1 MEPYKNSLLSRFLCD
16 FTQIW
21 RLFRN
26 LFVLLGFCPSALA
39 SLLVLFRCQKEEIIF
54 HPLLQ
59 TSLFV
64 CLFVTKTQTERT
76 PELLTNNAKRKEKN
90 RKE

>member
-39 SLLVLFRCQKEEIIF
+39 SLLLFCCCQKDEIIF
-54 HPLLQ
+54 HLLQ
-59 TSLFV
+59 TV
-64 CLFVTKTQTERT
+64 ACLFVTKTERT
-76 PELLTNNAKRKEKN
+76 PELLTNAKREKENNK
-90 RKE
+90 KE

>member
-39 SLLVLFRCQKEEIIF
+39 SLLLFCCCQKDEIIF
-54 HPLLQ
+54 HLLQ
-59 TSLFV
+59 TVV
-64 CLFVTKTQTERT
+64 CLFVRYQ
-76 PELLTNNAKRKEKN
+76 N
-90 RKE
+90 RKNTRITNERKREKENNKKE